1 MLAERRRER
10 VVCEGPPAR
19 RRAIHERELVDPEGV
34 VRRRIGEPER
44 LAEVLAHHPECLA
57 RDPVRVRHREHE
69 VAVLRLGRA
78 PETGEL
84 GRGKELRDLRADLL
98 AGQRELR
105 EPLGTLAL
113 REGGPVVDLLSCRLR
128 LARDDHSAHRAAVRE
143 WLA

>member
-1 MLAERRRER
+1 M
-10 VVCEGPPAR
+10 
-19 RRAIHERELVDPEGV
+19 
-34 VRRRIGEPER
+34 
-44 LAEVLAHHPECLA
+44 LAHHPECLA

-113 REGGPVVDLLSCRLR
+113 RAGGPVVDLLPCRVR
-128 LARDDHSAHRAAVRE
+128 LARDDHSAHRAAARE
-143 WLA
+143 WLAERVEGRRREDLGEVDELHPETEVRPPLSGICHHNQGFRPCRAVAI